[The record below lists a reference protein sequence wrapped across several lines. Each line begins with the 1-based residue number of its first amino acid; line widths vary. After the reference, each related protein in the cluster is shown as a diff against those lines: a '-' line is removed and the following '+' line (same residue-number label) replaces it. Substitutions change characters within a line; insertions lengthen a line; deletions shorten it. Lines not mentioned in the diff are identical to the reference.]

1 MRKFIRVKVTLDA
14 GDSKYLAP
22 DPNVPNWW
30 TALLAEDKKKAHEF
44 KDKREVYET
53 LIRLGGQWLKRG
65 RLVHVRAYPK
75 VKQ

>member
-1 MRKFIRVKVTLDA
+1 MRKFIRVKATLDA

-30 TALLAEDKKKAHEF
+30 TSVEDKKKAYEF
-44 KDKREVYET
+44 KNKREAYET
-53 LIRLGGQWLKRG
+53 LLRLDGQWLIRG
-65 RLVHVRAYPK
+65 RIVHVRAYPK

>member
-1 MRKFIRVKVTLDA
+1 MRQFIRVKATLDA

-30 TALLAEDKKKAHEF
+30 TSVEDKKKAHEF
-44 KDKREVYET
+44 KNKREVYKT

-65 RLVHVRAYPK
+65 RIVHVRAYQK